1 MTSRR
6 VSRRRVPSKLPRQ
19 QRGVALLATLIL
31 MLAVTLVLGNIFY
44 RHQMDVS
51 QATGSLHGDQA
62 ILLAMSGESWAR
74 DLLASANDDLT
85 VDNFD
90 EDWAQAVPLLPVDG
104 GTLAGCIVDLQSQIN
119 LNNYGT
125 YTDKRLSDERASTAM
140 GYAKLWDNVLTLLDI
155 PVDASN
161 VAVLVDWL
169 DSDSEL
175 VNSAGAEQPDYSR
188 FTPPRFPPNS
198 AISDTAELA
207 AMVGYR
213 LTDVQQLMPWIVA
226 LPAPTAININTAP
239 EPILLALSDGLARE
253 FVDLVRDNRPFMTTA
268 DFYQLMADYLVVPQD
283 EVKQRWPETL
293 IDVKSTFFQ
302 LNLEVTLGQAR
313 LEVKSVLDRTDRSA
327 PIVISREIT
336 VVPAG
341 VATVTSASDLT
352 EDDNPDADDS
362 AGRQYDDDSPWKNK
376 NAYLR
381 PLCDFSDRQQDNN
394 LGAL

>member
-1 MTSRR
+1 
-6 VSRRRVPSKLPRQ
+6 
-19 QRGVALLATLIL
+19 
-31 MLAVTLVLGNIFY
+31 
-44 RHQMDVS
+44 
-51 QATGSLHGDQA
+51 
-62 ILLAMSGESWAR
+62 
-74 DLLASANDDLT
+74 
-85 VDNFD
+85 
-90 EDWAQAVPLLPVDG
+90 
-104 GTLAGCIVDLQSQIN
+104 
-119 LNNYGT
+119 
-125 YTDKRLSDERASTAM
+125 
-140 GYAKLWDNVLTLLDI
+140 
-155 PVDASN
+155 
-161 VAVLVDWL
+161 
-169 DSDSEL
+169 
-175 VNSAGAEQPDYSR
+175 
-188 FTPPRFPPNS
+188 
-198 AISDTAELA
+198 
-207 AMVGYR
+207 
-213 LTDVQQLMPWIVA
+213 
-226 LPAPTAININTAP
+226 
-239 EPILLALSDGLARE
+239 
-253 FVDLVRDNRPFMTTA
+253 MTTA